1 MQRLTWLKKLTTKR
15 QISNAYADCPDF
27 QKVYEI
33 ISALKAGKTHDTWP
47 DYSINEAGL
56 LLHRDSD
63 THQVCVPSSQRNLI
77 LRVMHDLPLGMQQA
91 TAKMYGLMSS
101 RFYFPKMAER
111 VKAYVE
117 SCEHCQRNKA
127 YTRNTRGVPRPSDV
141 PSRRFDVVA
150 LHIVSGFS
158 ATKNGFDAI
167 VVFTDRLT
175 QRVYIEPCTETA
187 SVRDSALIF
196 FRTVAASLMRDM
208 IIGIHSWFIS
218 NSRYFYRQHF
228 HWLLSFH
235 LAIRTGPS
243 CSMGLCAGG
252 GWKKRFC

>member
-1 MQRLTWLKKLTTKR
+1 
-15 QISNAYADCPDF
+15 
-27 QKVYEI
+27 
-33 ISALKAGKTHDTWP
+33 
-47 DYSINEAGL
+47 
-56 LLHRDSD
+56 
-63 THQVCVPSSQRNLI
+63 
-77 LRVMHDLPLGMQQA
+77 MHDLPLGMHQA

-150 LHIVSGFS
+150 LDIVSGFP

-175 QRVYIEPCTETA
+175 KRVYIEPCTKTA
-187 SVRDSALIF
+187 SARDLALIF
-196 FRTVAASLMRDM
+196 FRTVFRSQGMPNSLVR
-208 IIGIHSWFIS
+208 
-218 NSRYFYRQHF
+218 
-228 HWLLSFH
+228 
-235 LAIRTGPS
+235 
-243 CSMGLCAGG
+243 
-252 GWKKRFC
+252 